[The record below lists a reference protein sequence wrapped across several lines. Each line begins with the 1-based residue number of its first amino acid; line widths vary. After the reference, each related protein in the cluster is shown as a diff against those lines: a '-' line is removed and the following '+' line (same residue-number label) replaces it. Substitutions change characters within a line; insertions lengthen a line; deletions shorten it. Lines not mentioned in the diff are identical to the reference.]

1 MPSSGTTSSNN
12 LWYLQALNDNSASWV
27 HGGFCHAMS
36 LTDPKTR
43 GGYQM
48 VVDQNAVQG
57 CTTIKECSHPG
68 ILFNAQDEFN
78 YDFVFFRLL
87 LIYTNNHKYENV

>member
-27 HGGFCHAMS
+27 HGGLCHAMS

-48 VVDQNAVQG
+48 MVDQNAVQG
-57 CTTIKECSHPG
+57 CATVKECSHPG

-87 LIYTNNHKYENV
+87 L